1 MKIINVSQA
10 TETEAWLD
18 ERMGRI
24 TGTKSGGLALEHYA
38 QTDVAKLKEY
48 RDKALEQAKKA
59 KTPDKANEYY
69 AKAQNYDEKIVD
81 AEAKNKR
88 MKVGV
93 DFWKFLAEL
102 GAEPADGEPPME
114 RGHRLEPEN
123 IQITLRALGFDSGS
137 CVTDCGIWESED
149 DDRIACSPDA
159 YENSEKPTWAI
170 ECKSIGSAYHLQA
183 VVPWM
188 MHTDAMRTH
197 VANLKPEL
205 VDVIEQIL
213 PEYTLDSKATG
224 FDFIPDQYKA
234 QVLQYFVVCDSL
246 DVLYFSMYDPRV
258 AGDARH
264 QVIPVYRKDITEQ
277 IAEHKSRQLA
287 TLHISDVLADA
298 LGVTF

>member
-38 QTDVAKLKEY
+38 HTDVEKLVEY

-59 KTPDKANEYY
+59 KTSEKAHEYY
-69 AKAQNYDEKIVD
+69 AKAQGYDIRITE

-88 MKVGV
+88 LKVGV
-93 DFWKFLAEL
+93 EFWKFLAEL
-102 GAEPADGEPPME
+102 WAEPADGEPPME

-123 IQITLRALGFDSGS
+123 IQITLKTLGFNTSD
-137 CVTDCGIWESED
+137 CVTDCGIWESD
-149 DDRIACSPDA
+149 DNDRIACSPDA
-159 YENSEKPTWAI
+159 YENAEKPTWAI
-170 ECKSIGSAYHLQA
+170 ECKSLGSAYHLQA

-188 MHTDAMRTH
+188 MHTDAMRSH
-197 VANLKPEL
+197 IVNLKPEL
-205 VDVIEQIL
+205 VDVIEQVL
-213 PEYTLDSKATG
+213 PEYTLDEKATG

-246 DVLYFSMYDPRV
+246 EVLYFSMFDPRV
-258 AGDARH
+258 VGAAHH
-264 QVIPVYRKDITEQ
+264 QVIPVYRKDITEK

-298 LGVTF
+298 LGLTF